1 MSTATRENARV
12 GATLF
17 DLFMGAI
24 EIFMWPGARSRLL
37 GRARGHV
44 LEVACGTGLNVS
56 HYPSGVRLVL
66 TDIDGGLLDRAR
78 LRATG
83 AGLDFEARIADAT
96 ALPFPD
102 RSFDTVVATLAMCG
116 VPDPVGA
123 LAEMARVC
131 REDGQILLLDHVRSH
146 HAWIALPQNW
156 MTAITGRIAGEHFNR
171 DTLQLAQAAG
181 LGVVSTRSWRFGIMR
196 EIVLSPVS
204 TDGFTTEVDCRG

>member
-24 EIFMWPGARSRLL
+24 EIFMWPGARSRIL
-37 GRARGHV
+37 GRARCHV

-56 HYPSGVRLVL
+56 HYPPGVRLVL

-123 LAEMARVC
+123 LASRP
-131 REDGQILLLDHVRSH
+131 R
-146 HAWIALPQNW
+146 
-156 MTAITGRIAGEHFNR
+156 
-171 DTLQLAQAAG
+171 
-181 LGVVSTRSWRFGIMR
+181 LGGS
-196 EIVLSPVS
+196 
-204 TDGFTTEVDCRG
+204 C